1 MFTIYSRTVCSG
13 CDTAKTL
20 LDQHGENYIV
30 KNIETDLDARAEFK
44 ELFPT
49 ARSVPM
55 ITYVDMSMTSMLPI
69 TPTKITTLEDLYKFV
84 M

>member
-1 MFTIYSRTVCSG
+1 MFTIYSRTTCAG

-55 ITYVDMSMTSMLPI
+55 IVYEDVSTFVITYE
-69 TPTKITTLEDLYKFV
+69 KITTLEDLYKFV